1 MSKPPNPVK
10 INISF
15 LYLSLLI
22 FLTKNT
28 PNNNPEI
35 TAGTSVKLIFID
47 SRLIVSQTH
56 MWKGT
61 LKRFIIKKSQAAV
74 PMNSFLGSFMAKK

>member
-1 MSKPPNPVK
+1 MAKPPSPVK
-10 INISF
+10 ININF
-15 LYLSLLI
+15 LYLLLLI

-35 TAGTSVKLIFID
+35 TAGISVKLILRD
-47 SRLIVSQTH
+47 SKLIVSQTH

-61 LKRFIIKKSQAAV
+61 LKRLIIKNSQAAV
-74 PMNSFLGSFMAKK
+74 PMNSFLGSFMVKK